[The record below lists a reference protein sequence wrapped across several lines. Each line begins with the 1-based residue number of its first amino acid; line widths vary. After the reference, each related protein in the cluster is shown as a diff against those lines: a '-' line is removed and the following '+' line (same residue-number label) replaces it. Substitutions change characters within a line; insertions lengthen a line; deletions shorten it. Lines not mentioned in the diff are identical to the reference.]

1 MNNVIVLGG
10 TFNPL
15 SRAHSYIIKSAKR
28 KFKISKVILVPT
40 SDDFLLNWK
49 QYDKQNILPLN
60 LRLKI
65 LEGYKKRNRDT
76 EISTLESSGKTSKTY
91 DTLNEILKENIG
103 SKLYFLCGSEK
114 INEIQKWYHSEDLI
128 RMYDFI
134 FIERNGDNASLLI
147 NNNHFYDKYRDH
159 LNIIKQNNKMEY
171 ISSTKIRELINKK
184 DYDGLK
190 EMTFDYVIRDLKKE
204 GIL

>member
-1 MNNVIVLGG
+1 MNSVLVLGG

-15 SRAHSYIIKSAKR
+15 SRAHSYILKCAKR
-28 KFKISKVILVPT
+28 KFRISKVILVPT
-40 SDDFLLNWK
+40 SDNFLLDWK
-49 QYDKQNILPLN
+49 QYDKQDILPLN

-65 LEGYKKRNRDT
+65 LEDYRKRNKDT
-76 EISTLESSGKTSKTY
+76 EISMLESSGKTSKTFN
-91 DTLNEILKENIG
+91 TLNEISRENIG
-103 SKLYFLCGSEK
+103 SKVYFLCGSEK
-114 INEIQKWYHSEDLI
+114 INEIQRWYHSEDLI
-128 RMYDFI
+128 KTYNFI
-134 FIERNGDNASLLI
+134 FIERNGDDASLLI
-147 NNNHFYDKYRDH
+147 SNNHFYDKYRSH
-159 LNIIKQNNKMEY
+159 LSIIKQNNKMEY

>member
-184 DYDGLK
+184 DCYGLK
-190 EMTFDYVIRDLKKE
+190 KMTFDYVIRDLKKE